1 MLPTA
6 HELIMHIYTVCDYHH
21 LPVVGLTVLVVPD
34 PVAVVIE
41 ELAVLGGPA
50 NLHHPAG
57 HNQHLVVPTA

>member
-1 MLPTA
+1 MSPTA
-6 HELIMHIYTVCDYHH
+6 HEVIMHIYTVRDWN
-21 LPVVGLTVLVVPD
+21 LPVVSLAVLVVPD